1 MTLYPAGMDGIGRR
15 VREAREAAHL
25 SQAQLADR
33 VGMTQQAIAAL
44 EKNSQAKTARINEIA
59 RALNVNSDWLEGKT
73 GALRDNEMLWMAPS
87 KPIAALVEVGGT
99 EFARI
104 PVFDIRFA
112 AGAGAEN
119 GDESPVAWHTID
131 LSLLRAWTD
140 APVSQVAV
148 FRADGD
154 SMEPNIHKGD
164 WVMVDRRRTRL
175 TNPGIYALVHEG
187 DGLLKRASQHLE
199 TGAVTLVS
207 DNPAYPPMTLKKP
220 ERLQVIGR
228 VFLSITRH

>member
-1 MTLYPAGMDGIGRR
+1 MTLYRLGMDGIGQR
-15 VREAREAAHL
+15 VKEARASAGM
-25 SQAQLADR
+25 SQRTLADR

-44 EKNSQAKTARINEIA
+44 EKNSVAKTARVNDIA
-59 RALNVNSDWLEGKT
+59 RALNVSPEWLEGKT
-73 GALRDNEMLWMAPS
+73 GALRDPEMLWAAPQVS
-87 KPIAALVEVGGT
+87 VGGLVEIAGM

-119 GDESPVAWHTID
+119 GDETPIAWHTIGI
-131 LSLLRAWTD
+131 SVLRTWTD
-140 APVSQVAV
+140 APVSQIAV
-148 FRADGD
+148 FQADGD
-154 SMEPNIHKGD
+154 SMEPRIHKGD
-164 WVMVDRRRTRL
+164 WVLVDRRRTRL
-175 TNPGIYALVHEG
+175 TNPGIYALLHEG

-207 DNPAYPPMTLKKP
+207 DNPAYPPMTIKKP
-220 ERLQVIGR
+220 ERLTVIGR